1 MKKTLSYTLLAVM
14 MVMAPMPLP
23 AAEKLPANLGKMYDA
38 EVIQVAAK
46 QTDVIRSRKEPLRL
60 AQTEI
65 PAAPPA
71 VGGELAIPA
80 ESGDPVISST
90 PIELFACVEYEDKHN
105 IHPCAVTKIVAVKHP
120 GKKKCHKGF
129 LGLSCG
135 RCNLCCD
142 TCNSCGSCD
151 SCCDPGC
158 VYIQICVPPCDCA
171 DVKISRNGAKVKY
184 DYGEYEVE
192 IKSKD
197 GIVKVDYDD

>member
-1 MKKTLSYTLLAVM
+1 MKKSLSYSLLALMLIV
-14 MVMAPMPLP
+14 APMPVS
-23 AAEKLPANLGKMYDA
+23 AADVLPANLGKMYDA
-38 EVIQVAAK
+38 KVIQVAAK
-46 QTDVIRSRKEPLRL
+46 NDSSIRSRREPLLL

-65 PAAPPA
+65 PSAPPA
-71 VGGELAIPA
+71 VGGELTIPS
-80 ESGDPVISST
+80 ESAVVVESA
-90 PIELFACVEYEDKHN
+90 PIELFSCVEYEDKHN

-120 GKKKCHKGF
+120 GKKKCHSGF

-135 RCNLCCD
+135 KCNLCCD
-142 TCNSCGSCD
+142 TCDSCGSCD
-151 SCCDPGC
+151 SCCEPAC

-171 DVKISRNGAKVKY
+171 DVKISRNGTKVKY